1 MKVSTSWEKSA
12 DWYQNLLTEE
22 NTYQKDLIL
31 PNLLRLLEIKKG
43 ETILDLACG
52 PGFFAKEFFK
62 KGARV
67 IGADISE
74 SLIKA
79 AKENSPETIRY
90 YVSPAV
96 RLPFI
101 KSSSINKITIILAIQ
116 NMDNVRGIFT
126 ECARALKPGGKLLLV
141 LNHPAFRN
149 PKQSEWEWDAEKKI
163 QYRRMDSYLSESKAK
178 IDMRP
183 STSSQPMQGSGGQ
196 ARQVPSEY
204 TISFHRPLQFYFKA
218 LEKSGF
224 AVTRL
229 EEWNS
234 NKKSRLG
241 PRAEAENKA
250 RKEIPLFLFLEAR
263 K

>member
-67 IGADISE
+67 IGADISK

-79 AKENSPETIRY
+79 AKENSPEAIRY

-183 STSSQPMQGSGGQ
+183 STNSG
-196 ARQVPSEY
+196 QVPNEY

-224 AVTRL
+224 TVTRL

>member
-1 MKVSTSWEKSA
+1 
-12 DWYQNLLTEE
+12 
-22 NTYQKDLIL
+22 
-31 PNLLRLLEIKKG
+31 
-43 ETILDLACG
+43 
-52 PGFFAKEFFK
+52 
-62 KGARV
+62 
-67 IGADISE
+67 
-74 SLIKA
+74 
-79 AKENSPETIRY
+79 
-90 YVSPAV
+90 
-96 RLPFI
+96 
-101 KSSSINKITIILAIQ
+101 
-116 NMDNVRGIFT
+116 MDNVRGIFT

-234 NKKSRLG
+234 NKKAL
-241 PRAEAENKA
+241 EHLNEYLIKENGNA
-250 RKEIPLFLFLEAR
+250 
-263 K
+263 